1 MNLKGHLDIW
11 NISSTTMLPNKTSDI
26 INHRKFTVLSGFSS
40 SSLGSLADLF
50 SSKTIRF
57 IGMVHTPLLLK
68 RPSIHGKFSI
78 AIYCNAAKG

>member
-1 MNLKGHLDIW
+1 
-11 NISSTTMLPNKTSDI
+11 MLPNKTSDI
-26 INHRKFTVLSGFSS
+26 INISQISAVFTGFSG

-50 SSKTIRF
+50 FSKTTGLT
-57 IGMVHTPLLLK
+57 GMVHTPLLLK